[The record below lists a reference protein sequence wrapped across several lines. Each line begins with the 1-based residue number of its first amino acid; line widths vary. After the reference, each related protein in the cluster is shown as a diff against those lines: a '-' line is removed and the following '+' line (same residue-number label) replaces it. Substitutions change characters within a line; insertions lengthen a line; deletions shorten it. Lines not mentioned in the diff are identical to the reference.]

1 MVGVRLIGVGAN
13 ILGCMAEI
21 LRNAAFAVRRT
32 DSGEVWN
39 LRDDV
44 QIVCFPIR
52 DSATTYAKAART
64 HFISV
69 LGLF

>member
-1 MVGVRLIGVGAN
+1 MIGIGAN

-21 LRNAAFAVRRT
+21 LSNAAGAVRRR
-32 DSGEVWN
+32 DCGEVWN

-44 QIVCFPIR
+44 QIR
-52 DSATTYAKAART
+52 NSATSYAKAART

-69 LGLF
+69 MGLLW

>member
-44 QIVCFPIR
+44 QIR
-52 DSATTYAKAART
+52 NSATT
-64 HFISV
+64 
-69 LGLF
+69 

>member
-44 QIVCFPIR
+44 QIR
-52 DSATTYAKAART
+52 NSATTYAKAART